1 VRLRLATRP
10 AANGFAEGR
19 PIFGRPIAALKHGDI
34 PMRLSS
40 IFMALVGLAV
50 AGGSAQLAREML
62 MAPQADAAAQPAVV
76 QAVVAAA
83 DIKRGDVIQPQMLA
97 TQNWP
102 ADAVPPGTYID
113 MAALLPAEPGG
124 EPRRAMRPIGRG
136 ELIMAGKVSDF
147 GQKVTIVDS
156 LAPGTRAV
164 SIRVD
169 AVTSVGGFVT
179 PGDFVDVLLTRGSDS
194 TLITDTILRKV
205 RVVAVDQSS
214 DELQDSPA
222 LVATVT
228 VEATPD
234 ESQILALA
242 QKAGTLSLALRD
254 PDAPDTAPVERLRLS
269 DLVPEEPVVVE
280 TPEAPAVVEAP
291 VRKPTILVR
300 RGTDSEEEVTLRD

>member
-1 VRLRLATRP
+1 
-10 AANGFAEGR
+10 
-19 PIFGRPIAALKHGDI
+19 
-34 PMRLSS
+34 MRLSS

-62 MAPQADAAAQPAVV
+62 MAPQADAAAPAVV
-76 QAVVAAA
+76 EAVVAAA
-83 DIKRGDVIQPQMLA
+83 DIKRGDVIEPHMLM
-97 TQNWP
+97 TQSWP
-102 ADAVPPGTYID
+102 AEAVPPGTFVE
-113 MAALLPAEPGG
+113 MAALLPAQPGG
-124 EPRRAMRPIGRG
+124 EPRRAMRAIGRG

-164 SIRVD
+164 AIRVD

-179 PGDFVDVLLTRGSDS
+179 PGDFVDVLLTRGSDD
-194 TLITDTILRKV
+194 TLITDTILRKI
-205 RVVAVDQSS
+205 RVVAVDQSA

-222 LVATVT
+222 LAATVT
-228 VEATPD
+228 VEATAE

-254 PDAPDTAPVERLRLS
+254 PDAPDTAPVERLRLA
-269 DLVPEEPVVVE
+269 DLVPEDPVVAEPAPEAAPAPVVVE
-280 TPEAPAVVEAP
+280 P

-300 RGTDSEEEVTLRD
+300 RGTESQEEVTLRN

>member
-1 VRLRLATRP
+1 
-10 AANGFAEGR
+10 
-19 PIFGRPIAALKHGDI
+19 
-34 PMRLSS
+34 MRLSS

-50 AGGSAQLAREML
+50 AGVSAQLAREML
-62 MAPQADAAAQPAVV
+62 MAPQADAAATPTVV
-76 QAVVAAA
+76 EAIVAASE
-83 DIKRGDVIQPQMLA
+83 IKRGDVIEPHMLM
-97 TQNWP
+97 TQTWP
-102 ADAVPPGTYID
+102 AEALPAGAYTDA
-113 MAALLPAEPGG
+113 AALLPTQPGG

-136 ELIMAGKVSDF
+136 ELIMAGKVSEF

-179 PGDFVDVLLTRGSDS
+179 PGDYVDVLLTRGSDAS
-194 TLITDTILRKV
+194 LITDTILRKV

-228 VEATPD
+228 VEASAE

-269 DLVPEEPVVVE
+269 DLVPDDPVVVE
-280 TPEAPAVVEAP
+280 EATPAAAPAVVAEP
-291 VRKPTILVR
+291 VRKPTIVVR
-300 RGTDSEEEVTLRD
+300 RGTESEEEVTLRN

>member
-1 VRLRLATRP
+1 
-10 AANGFAEGR
+10 
-19 PIFGRPIAALKHGDI
+19 
-34 PMRLSS
+34 MRLSS

-62 MAPQADAAAQPAVV
+62 TAPQADAAATPAIV
-76 QAVVAAA
+76 QAVAAAA
-83 DIKRGDVIQPQMLA
+83 DIKRGDVIESHMLM
-97 TQNWP
+97 TQSWP
-102 ADAVPPGTYID
+102 AEAVPPGTFID
-113 MAALLPAEPGG
+113 MAALLPAQPGG

-147 GQKVTIVDS
+147 GQKVTIVDT

-179 PGDFVDVLLTRGSDS
+179 PGDFVDVLLTRGDGNS
-194 TLITDTILRKV
+194 LITDTILRRI
-205 RVVAVDQSS
+205 RVVAVDQSA

-222 LVATVT
+222 LAATVT
-228 VEATPD
+228 VEATAD

-254 PDAPDTAPVERLRLS
+254 ANSPDTEPVERLRLS

-280 TPEAPAVVEAP
+280 TPEAPAVVEAAP

>member
-1 VRLRLATRP
+1 
-10 AANGFAEGR
+10 
-19 PIFGRPIAALKHGDI
+19 
-34 PMRLSS
+34 MRLSS

-62 MAPQADAAAQPAVV
+62 MAPQADAAAKPAVV
-76 QAVVAAA
+76 QAIVAAA
-83 DIKRGDVIQPQMLA
+83 DIRRGDVIEPHMLM

-102 ADAVPPGTYID
+102 AEAVPPGTFID
-113 MAALLPAEPGG
+113 MTELLPAQPGG

-136 ELIMAGKVSDF
+136 ELIMAGKVSEF
-147 GQKVTIVDS
+147 GQKVTIVDT

-164 SIRVD
+164 AIRVD

-179 PGDFVDVLLTRGSDS
+179 PGDFVDVLLTRGSDN
-194 TLITDTILRKV
+194 TLITDTILRKI

-222 LVATVT
+222 LAATVT
-228 VEATPD
+228 VEATAD

-269 DLVPEEPVVVE
+269 DLVPEDPVVVE
-280 TPEAPAVVEAP
+280 EATPDAAPAVVAAP

>member
-1 VRLRLATRP
+1 
-10 AANGFAEGR
+10 
-19 PIFGRPIAALKHGDI
+19 
-34 PMRLSS
+34 MRLSS

-62 MAPQADAAAQPAVV
+62 TAPQADAAATPAIV
-76 QAVVAAA
+76 QAVAAAA
-83 DIKRGDVIQPQMLA
+83 DIKRGDVIESHMLM
-97 TQNWP
+97 TQSWP
-102 ADAVPPGTYID
+102 AEAVPPGTFID
-113 MAALLPAEPGG
+113 MAALLPAQPGG

-147 GQKVTIVDS
+147 GQKVTIVDT

-179 PGDFVDVLLTRGSDS
+179 PGDFVDVLLTRGDGN
-194 TLITDTILRKV
+194 TLITDTILRRI
-205 RVVAVDQSS
+205 RVVAVDQSA

-222 LVATVT
+222 LAATVT
-228 VEATPD
+228 VEATAD

-254 PDAPDTAPVERLRLS
+254 ANSPDTEPVERLRLS

-280 TPEAPAVVEAP
+280 TPEAPAVVEAAP

>member
-1 VRLRLATRP
+1 
-10 AANGFAEGR
+10 
-19 PIFGRPIAALKHGDI
+19 
-34 PMRLSS
+34 MRLSS

-62 MAPQADAAAQPAVV
+62 TAPQADAAATPAIV

-102 ADAVPPGTYID
+102 ADAVPPGTFID
-113 MAALLPAEPGG
+113 MAALLPAQPGG

-147 GQKVTIVDS
+147 GQKVTIVDT

-179 PGDFVDVLLTRGSDS
+179 PGDFVDVLLTRGDGNS
-194 TLITDTILRKV
+194 LITDTILRRI

-222 LVATVT
+222 LAATVT
-228 VEATPD
+228 VEASAD

-254 PDAPDTAPVERLRLS
+254 ANSPDTEPVERLRLS

-280 TPEAPAVVEAP
+280 TPDAPAVVEAAP

>member
-1 VRLRLATRP
+1 
-10 AANGFAEGR
+10 
-19 PIFGRPIAALKHGDI
+19 
-34 PMRLSS
+34 MRLSS

-62 MAPQADAAAQPAVV
+62 TAPQADAAATPAIV

-102 ADAVPPGTYID
+102 ADAVPPGTFID
-113 MAALLPAEPGG
+113 MAALLPAQPGG

-147 GQKVTIVDS
+147 GQKVTIVDT

-179 PGDFVDVLLTRGSDS
+179 PGDFVDVLLTRGDGNS
-194 TLITDTILRKV
+194 LITDTILRRI

-222 LVATVT
+222 LAATVT
-228 VEATPD
+228 VEASAD

-254 PDAPDTAPVERLRLS
+254 ANSPDTEPVERLRLS

-280 TPEAPAVVEAP
+280 TPEAPAVVEAAP